1 MPAVCLQFVLVCVF
15 LSKTSPKRRPFLDPE
30 LRVFVF
36 QMENL
41 ESPSPLSSFF
51 SPFLGEEKA
60 NVWSTRHVTRRE
72 GGRLGGLELLRGFDD
87 RFSPSCCIPNLTD
100 SRAFSFRLSSF
111 REAEEEQH
119 ADSGDADRH
128 LQEERGR
135 PQSEPYPEFTKSERE
150 SFYHVA
156 SPTQPSLETLL
167 QVSMISEGVQTN
179 GGLSNG
185 YPSPPQ
191 PPLPVLHQQHQ
202 GCTLIFNDISLS
214 TS

>member
-100 SRAFSFRLSSF
+100 SRAFSVFLLSERLKRSSMRTQATQTDTSKRNGVVPNQSHILNLQKVSARVF
-111 REAEEEQH
+111 TMLPPQLN
-119 ADSGDADRH
+119 RH
-128 LQEERGR
+128 LKRSCR
-135 PQSEPYPEFTKSERE
+135 FP
-150 SFYHVA
+150 
-156 SPTQPSLETLL
+156 
-167 QVSMISEGVQTN
+167 
-179 GGLSNG
+179 
-185 YPSPPQ
+185 
-191 PPLPVLHQQHQ
+191 
-202 GCTLIFNDISLS
+202 
-214 TS
+214 

>member
-72 GGRLGGLELLRGFDD
+72 GG
-87 RFSPSCCIPNLTD
+87 S
-100 SRAFSFRLSSF
+100 
-111 REAEEEQH
+111 EAWRI
-119 ADSGDADRH
+119 G
-128 LQEERGR
+128 
-135 PQSEPYPEFTKSERE
+135 
-150 SFYHVA
+150 
-156 SPTQPSLETLL
+156 
-167 QVSMISEGVQTN
+167 IIEGVRR
-179 GGLSNG
+179 
-185 YPSPPQ
+185 
-191 PPLPVLHQQHQ
+191 PLLPFLLH
-202 GCTLIFNDISLS
+202 S
-214 TS
+214 